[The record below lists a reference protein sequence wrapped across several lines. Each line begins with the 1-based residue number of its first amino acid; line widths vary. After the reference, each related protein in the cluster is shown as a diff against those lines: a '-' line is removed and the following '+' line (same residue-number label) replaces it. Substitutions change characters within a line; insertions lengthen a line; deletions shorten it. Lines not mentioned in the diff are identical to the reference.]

1 MALEDPVRIHMVQ
14 SAALV
19 AVIMLATGSAPS
31 ARKDVSQATRQIPGL
46 TAKDEFPDGCV
57 GCHIVAKDGDM
68 RIGAMA
74 EKWKTAVPAPL
85 LAKAKASSSDASK
98 VKGKHPSIP
107 NVQANTPQTCL
118 AACHKRGST
127 IAPPFAQLMHAIHLT
142 GGAQNKFLT
151 MFQGECTHCHKMD
164 QKTGTW
170 KIASGA
176 EK

>member
-85 LAKAKASSSDASK
+85 LSLPPAAASSIPARAS
-98 VKGKHPSIP
+98 
-107 NVQANTPQTCL
+107 
-118 AACHKRGST
+118 
-127 IAPPFAQLMHAIHLT
+127 F
-142 GGAQNKFLT
+142 
-151 MFQGECTHCHKMD
+151 
-164 QKTGTW
+164 
-170 KIASGA
+170 
-176 EK
+176 